1 MKHAYTAPF
10 IRMKQLKDHHHKQKY
25 GSIFIIL
32 STSEKVGKKPNYMTL
47 TVTIYWKFVY

>member
-1 MKHAYTAPF
+1 MKHAYTSPF

-25 GSIFIIL
+25 ESIFIIVNIRK
-32 STSEKVGKKPNYMTL
+32 SGKKPNYMTL